1 MRQTCEHFGFRE
13 VTTPAFEHTEL
24 FALRSGPSI
33 VDQMYTFKD
42 RGGRSLALRPEL
54 TAPVM
59 RYYLS
64 ELRSRP
70 RPLKV
75 YYFGNCFRYER
86 PQRGRLREFWTL
98 GAEVLGSDEAEAE
111 CIALSTEVI
120 KQVGLKFQLRIGQID
135 VLRAML
141 ADQGIKDE
149 KAKEAMVLIDKHNW
163 DGLGELLGEGS
174 DELVEVLLAKTLE
187 NVDAKDA
194 SGALDRL
201 KKVLSLLPSYGVTEY
216 ELDLSI
222 ARGLDYYKGIVWEID
237 APSLGAER
245 QICGGG
251 SYALSE
257 VLGGEPMGSTGFG
270 IGFDRVM
277 LALGEV
283 EIKRPS
289 LVYVIPIGDQLR
301 EKAIQIATEL
311 RSHGLGADTDLMR
324 RSLGKNL
331 EYANA
336 IGADRAVIIGPRELE
351 EGKAMVRD
359 LQSGAQTTMPIEG
372 LVEFLTKNK
381 IQR

>member
-1 MRQTCEHFGFRE
+1 
-13 VTTPAFEHTEL
+13 
-24 FALRSGPSI
+24 
-33 VDQMYTFKD
+33 
-42 RGGRSLALRPEL
+42 
-54 TAPVM
+54 
-59 RYYLS
+59 
-64 ELRSRP
+64 
-70 RPLKV
+70 
-75 YYFGNCFRYER
+75 
-86 PQRGRLREFWTL
+86 
-98 GAEVLGSDEAEAE
+98 
-111 CIALSTEVI
+111 
-120 KQVGLKFQLRIGQID
+120 
-135 VLRAML
+135 
-141 ADQGIKDE
+141 
-149 KAKEAMVLIDKHNW
+149 
-163 DGLGELLGEGS
+163 
-174 DELVEVLLAKTLE
+174 
-187 NVDAKDA
+187 
-194 SGALDRL
+194 
-201 KKVLSLLPSYGVTEY
+201 
-216 ELDLSI
+216 
-222 ARGLDYYKGIVWEID
+222 
-237 APSLGAER
+237 LGAER